1 MIVTTFNILA
11 DAFIK
16 LDKNVLNKLYPTIN
30 KKYLKME
37 NRFNTLIKYINGDII
52 LLQEVMPWIRR
63 RIYDIFNLKY
73 IILPLSIH
81 KSKTEITGNLTLIKK
96 HIFTNIVHNTIY
108 INDKAIGITSV
119 DNIDIYNIHLDDR
132 FKKNRLKELKFI
144 KSTFNMNKKIIIGGD
159 FNGNETLLHLL
170 LKDFKLNIEKKGTY
184 LCETPMI
191 DYIYSRGFKNVKG
204 FVDNI
209 INKNTCYYNT
219 IKKYGSDHYPVY
231 SKIS

>member
-11 DAFIK
+11 DAFIES
-16 LDKNVLNKLYPTIN
+16 DKNFLNKWYPTIN
-30 KKYLKME
+30 KHDLKME

-52 LLQEVMPWIRR
+52 LLQEVTPLIRNK
-63 RIYDIFNLKY
+63 IYDMFNLKY

-96 HIFTNIVHNTIY
+96 NIFTNIVHNTIY
-108 INDKAIGITSV
+108 INDKAVSITSV
-119 DNIDIYNIHLDDR
+119 DNIDIYNIHLDDTFR
-132 FKKNRLKELKFI
+132 KNRLKELKLI
-144 KSTFNMNKKIIIGGD
+144 KSTFNINKKIIIGGD
-159 FNGNETLLHLL
+159 FNGNEKLLHLL

-184 LCETPMI
+184 LCESPMI
-191 DYIYSRGFKNVKG
+191 DYIYAYGFKNVKG